1 LIRVTE
7 CRLRIARLGVVK
19 QPIEIIPMARIWVI
33 PLQCRGSS
41 KAHVER
47 GILQLADRLPFW
59 GAQASDSPGV
69 TADLAKRLAKAMAL
83 TGNYLGET
91 PIFGWR
97 IACHLVDQ
105 PQLPGAT
112 FDIAVEADSW

>member
-1 LIRVTE
+1 MKERRDSTTASL
-7 CRLRIARLGVVK
+7 VVLK
-19 QPIEIIPMARIWVI
+19 QPIEVI
-33 PLQCRGSS
+33 AIAPLIRVVPLQCRGSS
-41 KAHVER
+41 GAHVER